1 MNPKYQK
8 YLKKIITIGLI
19 LSLICILNGCSS
31 PSKNQQAQKQQAN
44 LPPKELTEIQD
55 NLDTLFEGL
64 RTAKRRTATQ
74 KSAEQGQ
81 QQGPQQTDQQ
91 GDQKESEGQ
100 NQQNKKQ
107 TTESQI
113 EWKKNEQLIE
123 EIHQNWNAF
132 EPQAIKNGIRPE
144 IITRFENQINLLT
157 IKVIDRE
164 RYESQLAANNAAQYI
179 PDFLELFETGSPSD
193 LSRLKYLTRDVM
205 LKVEANNWDEAESI
219 INEMPLIWSRIRN
232 EMKNKDEESMTMI
245 EFAITDLSN
254 AIKTKE
260 KALVR
265 IKADILE
272 RNLNNLKDKLEE

>member
-1 MNPKYQK
+1 M
-8 YLKKIITIGLI
+8 
-19 LSLICILNGCSS
+19 
-31 PSKNQQAQKQQAN
+31 
-44 LPPKELTEIQD
+44 
-55 NLDTLFEGL
+55 
-64 RTAKRRTATQ
+64 
-74 KSAEQGQ
+74 
-81 QQGPQQTDQQ
+81 
-91 GDQKESEGQ
+91 
-100 NQQNKKQ
+100 
-107 TTESQI
+107 
-113 EWKKNEQLIE
+113 IE

-254 AIKTKE
+254 AIKTRE

>member
-74 KSAEQGQ
+74 KSAEQQDQ
-81 QQGPQQTDQQ
+81 QQGPQQTEQQ

-113 EWKKNEQLIE
+113 E
-123 EIHQNWNAF
+123 
-132 EPQAIKNGIRPE
+132 
-144 IITRFENQINLLT
+144 
-157 IKVIDRE
+157 
-164 RYESQLAANNAAQYI
+164 
-179 PDFLELFETGSPSD
+179 
-193 LSRLKYLTRDVM
+193 
-205 LKVEANNWDEAESI
+205 
-219 INEMPLIWSRIRN
+219 
-232 EMKNKDEESMTMI
+232 
-245 EFAITDLSN
+245 
-254 AIKTKE
+254 
-260 KALVR
+260 
-265 IKADILE
+265 
-272 RNLNNLKDKLEE
+272 